1 VSGDVHSPTDAG
13 APTDKAP
20 TFEAPPAATAG
31 SGASPETPP
40 LERPE
45 VQVGAAFAG
54 GLLFAMIL
62 KRLGG

>member
-1 VSGDVHSPTDAG
+1 MSVSETPTPSSPT
-13 APTDKAP
+13 
-20 TFEAPPAATAG
+20 
-31 SGASPETPP
+31 SPPP

-54 GLLFAMIL
+54 GLLFALIL

>member
-20 TFEAPPAATAG
+20 TFEVPPAAAG
-31 SGASPETPP
+31 SGASAETPP
-40 LERPE
+40 FERTE

-54 GLLFAMIL
+54 GLVIAMIL

>member
-13 APTDKAP
+13 APTDKSP
-20 TFEAPPAATAG
+20 TFEAPASAGAGTPA
-31 SGASPETPP
+31 ETPP
-40 LERPE
+40 FERTE

>member
-1 VSGDVHSPTDAG
+1 VSSADTSPTDK
-13 APTDKAP
+13 TP
-20 TFEAPPAATAG
+20 TFEQPPPPE
-31 SGASPETPP
+31 SPPQPP

-62 KRLGG
+62 KRLGS